1 MYNLFLFTASF
12 TNKNPQ
18 QTLVVGTSGILNCNA
33 EGNPAP
39 RFTWIRTDGK
49 ALNKNRFKQLPN
61 GNMHVIQVQQIDEGE
76 YICTIEQS
84 KGTKQTTSK
93 RQRIDVSLI
102 GKTLKVQLT
111 SLAWADCFVI
121 VDRVI
126 FSGELSIL

>member
-1 MYNLFLFTASF
+1 M
-12 TNKNPQ
+12 
-18 QTLVVGTSGILNCNA
+18 SGILNCNA

-39 RFTWIRTDGK
+39 RFTWTRTDGK
-49 ALNKNRFKQLPN
+49 TLNKNRFKQLPT
-61 GNMHVIQVQQIDEGE
+61 GNMDVIQVQQIDEGE

-111 SLAWADCFVI
+111 SLAWTDCRPRNILWRI
-121 VDRVI
+121 VHLI
-126 FSGELSIL
+126 KLFIHTHATI